1 MNKTKDIKLRNSLKF
16 QVYLAGNLDL
26 RWVKIGYTKNLPS
39 RLVNIQTNVPFPLQH
54 IASWGVASRQD
65 AVELEYQAHKRVADK
80 RIRGEWFN
88 LTIEEVVELAEYLS
102 GRIA

>member
-16 QVYLAGNLDL
+16 QVYL
-26 RWVKIGYTKNLPS
+26 
-39 RLVNIQTNVPFPLQH
+39 
-54 IASWGVASRQD
+54 
-65 AVELEYQAHKRVADK
+65 
-80 RIRGEWFN
+80 N